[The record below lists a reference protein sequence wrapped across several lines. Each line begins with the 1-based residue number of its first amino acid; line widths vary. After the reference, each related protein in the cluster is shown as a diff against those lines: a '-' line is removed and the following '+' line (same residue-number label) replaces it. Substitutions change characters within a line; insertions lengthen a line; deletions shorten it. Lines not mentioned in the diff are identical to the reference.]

1 MNNYCIKCGN
11 KLKENENFCGKCGQN
26 IKNKTNKKNMFSIIG
41 LILTPIT
48 IITLII
54 TLYKGILF
62 PWILISIFLII
73 GITFSIIGLI
83 KAKKEKNTYYKIISI
98 ISIIINCL
106 ITLTTSLIFLYTI
119 LFLILY

>member
-1 MNNYCIKCGN
+1 MKISV
-11 KLKENENFCGKCGQN
+11 ENV
-26 IKNKTNKKNMFSIIG
+26 KNKTNKKNMFSIIG

-62 PWILISIFLII
+62 PWIFISIFLII
-73 GITFSIIGLI
+73 GIIFSIIGFL

-119 LFLILY
+119 LFLILC

>member
-62 PWILISIFLII
+62 PWILISLFLII

-83 KAKKEKNTYYKIISI
+83 KAKKENNTYYKIISI

-106 ITLTTSLIFLYTI
+106 ITLTTSLICLYTI

>member
-11 KLKENENFCGKCGQN
+11 KLKKNENFCEKCGQN

-73 GITFSIIGLI
+73 GITFSIIGFL